1 MRNIRPSAAPLV
13 IWIRYGV
20 AGWERAPAVQPAL
33 EFEIEL
39 DDTPVITPETWP
51 VMLWASSIGRENRVF
66 FFAVPEPAA
75 MLTVT
80 KPTGSVVA
88 VVCAIDAGRATA
100 EARDAMRENRRTFI
114 RLKVIQGRESVKD
127 FPAYLTKKF
136 QIV

>member
-1 MRNIRPSAAPLV
+1 
-13 IWIRYGV
+13 
-20 AGWERAPAVQPAL
+20 
-33 EFEIEL
+33 
-39 DDTPVITPETWP
+39 
-51 VMLWASSIGRENRVF
+51 
-66 FFAVPEPAA
+66 